1 MPVSSAH
8 DDHPICSYNQEC
20 INTVLAKK
28 PDYTPDLVKAISDF
42 EATDG
47 NATKAEKVVA
57 GSRRA
62 FSPPRQQGGTFRKWG
77 GPGEKNVD
85 NNELAGTNNNSN
97 ALVKFDPLSRMLNGK

>member
-1 MPVSSAH
+1 MMTTLSA
-8 DDHPICSYNQEC
+8 YNQEC
-20 INTVLAKK
+20 INTVLSKK

-42 EATDG
+42 EAIHG

-77 GPGEKNVD
+77 GPMLILMNW
-85 NNELAGTNNNSN
+85 
-97 ALVKFDPLSRMLNGK
+97 LVLITILMLGQV